1 MSKFK
6 EYANKEVADIEKYS
20 DTKVT
25 NFMGGNSYSLTP
37 INTLRIIAASS
48 IFGEPSYYR
57 NSDDKKS
64 FIKNT
69 HQKYSIFSEYFDSL
83 TEATTDSIFTTAID
97 LALSYDFKATLDLAV
112 SLRKD
117 YFMRFNPS
125 VIFIRAIL
133 HKDRIKFSETNSGYM
148 REIGNK
154 IIERPDDITN
164 QFEYFM
170 YLNHKKN
177 GLPSIAKRIWS
188 DKLSTYSKYHIAK
201 YKSKSL
207 IDLVRISHAHSEVID
222 ELMKT
227 GTIATDANEKTWE
240 VLRSQ
245 KMSWKEIFNGIKIP
259 HMALLRNLRGMF
271 IEIDDIEFAKIV
283 LTQLKDGVKYGK
295 QFPYRYWSAYNAIN
309 SDNNVHHKALILDAL
324 DECIDISIANL
335 PKLKGKTICLS
346 DNSGSAW
353 GALTTEYGSTQVAV
367 IDNLSSLIT
376 AAASD
381 EGEVGV
387 FGDNLSIKGVSKRN
401 GILTQLQE
409 TSSRGRAQGGAT
421 ENGIWI
427 FFRDAIAKK
436 LHYDNIFIY
445 SDQQAGHGGLYGTYE
460 CEIEYRR
467 LGYSYRNSNY
477 IDVMKLIEDYRKK
490 VNPKVNIFSIQTAGY
505 DNAVIPENIYRGA
518 ILTGWTGKESIYA
531 KALIDIWDDIDNV
544 KRNGKNIIAAEQKQ

>member
-1 MSKFK
+1 
-6 EYANKEVADIEKYS
+6 
-20 DTKVT
+20 
-25 NFMGGNSYSLTP
+25 
-37 INTLRIIAASS
+37 
-48 IFGEPSYYR
+48 
-57 NSDDKKS
+57 
-64 FIKNT
+64 
-69 HQKYSIFSEYFDSL
+69 
-83 TEATTDSIFTTAID
+83 
-97 LALSYDFKATLDLAV
+97 
-112 SLRKD
+112 
-117 YFMRFNPS
+117 MRLNPS

-133 HKDRIKFSETNSGYM
+133 NKNRIKFSETNPGYI
-148 REIGNK
+148 REIGNA

-188 DKLSTYSKYHIAK
+188 DKLSAYSKYHIAK

-207 IDLVRISHAHSEVID
+207 IDLIRISHAHSEIID

-227 GTIATDANEKTWE
+227 GTIQTSETEKTWE
-240 VLRSQ
+240 TLRSAGMQ
-245 KMSWKEIFNGIKIP
+245 WKEIFNTIKIP
-259 HMALLRNLRGMF
+259 HMALLRNLHGIF
-271 IEIDDIEFAKIV
+271 TEIDDLDFAKLV
-283 LTQLKDGVKYGK
+283 LAQLKSGVKYGK
-295 QFPYRYWSAYNAIN
+295 QFPYRYWSAYNAIKTAT
-309 SDNNVHHKALILDAL
+309 NVHHSALILDAL

-353 GALTTEYGSTQVAV
+353 GALTTEYGKTQVAI

-401 GILTQLQE
+401 GILTQLEE
-409 TSSRGRAQGGAT
+409 TSNRGKMQGQGT

-427 FFRDAIAKK
+427 FFRDAIDKK
-436 LHYDNIFIY
+436 IHYDNIFIY
-445 SDQQAGHGGLYGTYE
+445 SDQQAGHGGLYGTIE
-460 CEIEYRR
+460 CEWEYRK
-467 LGYSYRNSNY
+467 LGYAYMNSNH

-518 ILTGWTGKESIYA
+518 ILTGWTGKESVYA
-531 KALIDIWDDIDNV
+531 KALIDIWDNIDNV
-544 KRNGKNIIAAEQKQ
+544 KSARKRINTTAQTQQ